1 LKSPR
6 SGRKV
11 AAFVFFVLANWG
23 VARPDTS
30 SSLNQATNGENP
42 KQLKSLS
49 LEQLGKIE
57 VVTETKE
64 PTEVWNTPAAICVLT
79 GDDIRRSGVTNIP
92 DALRLVPGVNVARV
106 SGDRNWVVAIR
117 GLGDQYSKYVQVLID
132 GRSVYTPLFG
142 GVFWTIDNVMLEDI
156 DRIEVIR
163 GPGGTIWGTDAVNG
177 IINII
182 TKSAKDSQGLLASAG
197 GGSVDEDTEDLR
209 YGSHSHGFDFRVDGF
224 GFVRGAEYHQDG
236 QPNYDW
242 SRVGQVGFRSDRV
255 SGQDS
260 ITFQGDAY
268 LGHLGDA
275 QALSTFTPPAAFT
288 SYESTNVYGGNLLGR
303 WRRDLPDK
311 ADLYL
316 QGFWAHDYRVGP
328 NFGETR
334 DTFDID
340 FLHRTPATAWQQFTY
355 GVGARW
361 SPSTT
366 QQTIP
371 TDNFNPAAE
380 TESIYSGF
388 LQEELRFIP
397 DRLGLT
403 LGSKLE
409 HNSYTGFEYEPSGR
423 LLFTPRADQSLWAS
437 ISRAVRIPDR
447 VDENIDVDIYVAP
460 FWGEIIG
467 NTHLRAERLVAY
479 EGGYR
484 GLMGKRVYFTV
495 SGFHNA
501 YDDLIAQSA
510 PFLATATTPPFPPG
524 SILIG
529 FQYQN
534 GIKGTTD
541 GLELAPEWQ
550 ATSWWRFKTAY
561 SYLHVNL
568 VDAPGFDYPLT
579 LTTLHGSSP
588 NSQVVARSLIDL
600 PAHLEFDQTFRYIGA
615 LPAQD
620 VPAYE
625 TADLRF
631 GRHLAP
637 GLDLSVVGQNLLQPH
652 HAEFGISP
660 GPNVEIKRGVY
671 AKLVWTSK

>member
-397 DRLGLT
+397 DKLGLT

-541 GLELAPEWQ
+541 GFELAPEWQ

-625 TADLRF
+625 TADVRF